1 MSSTN
6 NSFRLV
12 LPDDWEDRS
21 VYHFMGPDD
30 SGVQHGLS
38 LVIERG
44 VTTELSEYAQERIDS
59 VVDALPNMQ
68 ILKEEQR
75 NLASG
80 VSVYEVIYKWVTP
93 DGTVSFHKLTYMIR
107 DRIAYSFSAN
117 FSKKTMKT
125 IRHEVDRI
133 IESFEP
139 GPAE

>member
-6 NSFRLV
+6 NSFSLS
-12 LPDDWEDRS
+12 LPDGWDDRS

-38 LVIERG
+38 LVIERN
-44 VTTELSEYAQERIDS
+44 VKTDLDEYAQERIES
-59 VVDALPNMQ
+59 IVESRPNMQ

-75 NLASG
+75 DLASG
-80 VSVYEVIYKWVTP
+80 VPVYEVIYKWVMPSGDVT
-93 DGTVSFHKLTYMIR
+93 FHKLAYMIR
-107 DRIAYSFSAN
+107 DKIAYSFSAN

-125 IRHEVDRI
+125 IRHEVDQI

-139 GPAE
+139 GPAG